1 MKWLT
6 SIITNRDLFP
16 GKWGFAIFI
25 AYMGLFINQG
35 GFLFSGVFQGIVIID
50 HREFEE
56 MPILTGLLVTA
67 SRQGRTTYPYNVT
80 TVVLITE
87 AVKLIISSAVFI
99 RE

>member
-1 MKWLT
+1 M
-6 SIITNRDLFP
+6 ITYHTLFE
-16 GKWGFAIFI
+16 KI
-25 AYMGLFINQG
+25 
-35 GFLFSGVFQGIVIID
+35 
-50 HREFEE
+50 
-56 MPILTGLLVTA
+56 PILTGLLVTA